1 MFYVLGIKY
10 NRANIFHYQGCF
22 FIRKHCISH
31 WLLVSLRSLINKITA
46 VKTTIQETEIAR
58 LKSELSKAN
67 KQIKNLSK
75 NLEKTKETSAKEL
88 LKNKEKSKEKIAK
101 LQKELKKKDEPKVI

>member
-1 MFYVLGIKY
+1 M
-10 NRANIFHYQGCF
+10 
-22 FIRKHCISH
+22 RKT
-31 WLLVSLRSLINKITA
+31 NNEA
-46 VKTTIQETEIAR
+46 EIAR

-75 NLEKTKETSAKEL
+75 NLEKTKATSAKEL

-101 LQKELKKKDEPKVI
+101 LQKELKKNDEPKVI